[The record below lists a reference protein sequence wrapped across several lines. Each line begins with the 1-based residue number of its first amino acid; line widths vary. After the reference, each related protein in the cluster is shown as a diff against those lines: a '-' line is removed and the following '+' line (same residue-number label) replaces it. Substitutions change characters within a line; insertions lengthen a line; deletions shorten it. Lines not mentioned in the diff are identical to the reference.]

1 MDNTTKRDEYL
12 NKIDTLQELIRRV
25 DPENEYYKNSQE
37 QLDKLK
43 EHITSD
49 KPLPKPEEQNK
60 IKK

>member
-1 MDNTTKRDEYL
+1 MDNPNKTDEYL
-12 NKIDTLQELIRRV
+12 NQIDALQELIKRV
-25 DPENEYYKNSQE
+25 DPENKYYRNSQE